1 MCSLILSALHFQRDL
16 TEPWCGSQLCAGTG
30 RELNSGS
37 CQRTQEHR
45 TSRNRTVSH
54 IWSDPKR
61 SRTSVQIIGILRR
74 IMGGQGKGTWGTV
87 TRTGQESRTGML
99 WKLSDR
105 TSGFKGAIRS
115 AVFST
120 GVVQLKLFEDPAG
133 HQLEDELREMK
144 LWIFQLN
151 VCSSVSIVCFSSH
164 WSSYYVLD
172 RGNIN
177 FRTFQRMHSFS
188 QSF

>member
-1 MCSLILSALHFQRDL
+1 
-16 TEPWCGSQLCAGTG
+16 
-30 RELNSGS
+30 
-37 CQRTQEHR
+37 
-45 TSRNRTVSH
+45 
-54 IWSDPKR
+54 
-61 SRTSVQIIGILRR
+61 
-74 IMGGQGKGTWGTV
+74 
-87 TRTGQESRTGML
+87 ML

-115 AVFST
+115 VVFST

-133 HQLEDELREMK
+133 RQLEDELREMK

-151 VCSSVSIVCFSSH
+151 VCSSLSIVCFSLAKLSPSQ